1 MHILLI
7 HQAFT
12 TLEEAGG
19 TRHIEFARHLAKHG
33 HQITIISSPISYLTG
48 KPRRPL
54 IKWQEKQELEPGIT
68 IYQTYTYPLLHQS
81 FFHRVLSFISFMF
94 SSFFAGIKIHQVD
107 LVWGTSP
114 PIFQS
119 VTAWL
124 LAKTKKAPFVLE
136 IRDLWP
142 AFAIAMGVLKNPILI
157 KSSQW
162 LESFLYKQANQV
174 IVNSPGFIDYVTERG
189 ARYVQLIPNGADP
202 AMFSEPANGK
212 NYRRQLEL
220 EDKFVVTYAGA
231 HGPSNDLGV
240 VLQAAEILKDK
251 KDICFLLVGDGK
263 EKKVLQNHASLR
275 DLNNVR
281 FMPPVPKLEVHRIL
295 AASDA
300 CIAIL
305 KPLEWYKTTYPNKVF
320 DYMAAERPVILAIDG
335 VIREVIEHANAGI
348 FVKPGDPQA
357 LAQAI
362 LSLYQNPEQSK
373 QLGKN
378 GRAYVIKY
386 FDRDKIAE
394 QLIQLLE
401 EMVGKY
407 ERKNLNC

>member
-7 HQAFT
+7 HQAFA
-12 TLEEAGG
+12 TLDEAGG
-19 TRHIEFARHLAKHG
+19 TRHIEFARHLTKHG
-33 HQITIISSPISYLTG
+33 HHITIISSPISYLTG
-48 KPRRPL
+48 KPRHPL
-54 IKWQEKQELEPGIT
+54 TKWKEKQELEPGIT
-68 IYQTYTYPLLHQS
+68 VYRTYTYPSLHQS
-81 FFHRVLSFISFMF
+81 FFQRVLSFISFMF
-94 SSFFAGIKIHQVD
+94 SSFFAGINIHQVD

-124 LAKTKKAPFVLE
+124 LAKIKKVPFVLE
-136 IRDLWP
+136 VRDLWP
-142 AFAIAMGVLKNPILI
+142 AFAIAMGVLKNPVLI

-174 IVNSPGFIDYVTERG
+174 IVNSPGYIDHVTKHG
-189 ARYVQLIPNGADP
+189 ARHVKLIPNGADP
-202 AMFSEPANGK
+202 TMFSKPTNGK

-220 EDKFVVTYAGA
+220 ENQFVVTYAGA
-231 HGPSNDLGV
+231 HGPSNDLSV
-240 VLQAAEILKDK
+240 VLQAAEILKNQ

-263 EKKVLQNHASLR
+263 EKKALQDWANLR
-275 DLNNVR
+275 GLSNVR
-281 FMPPVPKLEVHRIL
+281 FIPPVPKLQIHQIL
-295 AASDA
+295 NASNI
-300 CIAIL
+300 CVAIL

-320 DYMAAERPVILAIDG
+320 DYMAAGRPVVLAIDG
-335 VIREVIEHANAGI
+335 VIREVIEKANAGI

-362 LSLYQNPEQSK
+362 LYLYKNPERAEL
-373 QLGKN
+373 LGKN

-394 QLIQLLE
+394 RLIQLLE

-407 ERKNLNC
+407 ERKNLDC

>member
-12 TLEEAGG
+12 TLDDAGG

-33 HQITIISSPISYLTG
+33 HRITIISSPINYLTG
-48 KPRRPL
+48 KSRRPL
-54 IKWQEKQELEPGIT
+54 SGWKEKQELEPGI
-68 IYQTYTYPLLHQS
+68 IICQTYTYP
-81 FFHRVLSFISFMF
+81 FFHRSFLHRLLSFVSFMV
-94 SSFFAGIKIHQVD
+94 SSFLAGINIKQVD
-107 LVWGTSP
+107 LIWGTSP

-124 LAKTKKAPFVLE
+124 LAKIKKIPFVLE

-157 KSSQW
+157 KGSQW
-162 LESFLYKQANQV
+162 LESFLYKQADQV
-174 IVNSPGFIDYVTERG
+174 IVNSPGYLEHVTKHG
-189 ARYVQLIPNGADP
+189 ARRVQLVPNGADP
-202 AMFSEPANGK
+202 AMFSLVRGLKKFPQQMN
-212 NYRRQLEL
+212 LEGR
-220 EDKFVVTYAGA
+220 FIVTYAGA

-240 VLQAAEILKDK
+240 VLRAAEMLKDH

-263 EKKVLQNHASLR
+263 EKKALQNQAKQLE
-275 DLNNVR
+275 LENIK
-281 FMPPVPKLEVHRIL
+281 FIPPVPKLEMNHIL

-320 DYMAAERPVILAIDG
+320 DYMAAGRPVVLAIDG
-335 VIREVIEHANAGI
+335 VIREVVENANAGI
-348 FVKPGDPQA
+348 FVQPGNPQA

-362 LSLYQNPEQSK
+362 LFLYKNPERAQ
-373 QLGKN
+373 QLGEN
-378 GRAYVIKY
+378 GRNYVIKHY
-386 FDRDKIAE
+386 DRGKIAE
-394 QLIQLLE
+394 QFIHLLE
-401 EMVGKY
+401 EMVGKN
-407 ERKNLNC
+407 E